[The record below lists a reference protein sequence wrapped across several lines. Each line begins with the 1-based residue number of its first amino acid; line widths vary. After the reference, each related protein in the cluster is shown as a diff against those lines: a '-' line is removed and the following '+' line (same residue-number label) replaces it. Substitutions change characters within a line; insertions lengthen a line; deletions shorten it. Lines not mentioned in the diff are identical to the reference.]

1 MARYNGDLKL
11 AKETI
16 DIESA
21 GATAAVYMGGADI
34 LSLHVRGDGTAEYVL
49 DARLD
54 GDDNW
59 TEDVDQTYSGASDY
73 DDVVRTGMPEVRVRC
88 TSGTGTANDTAT
100 IKLAAGGG

>member
-1 MARYNGDLKL
+1 MARYAGDPKL

-16 DIESA
+16 DIEAA
-21 GATAAVYMGGADI
+21 GATAAVYMSGADI

-49 DARLD
+49 DARLGGSD
-54 GDDNW
+54 TW
-59 TEDVDQTYSGASDY
+59 TEDVDQTYSGAADY

-88 TSGTGTANDTAT
+88 TSGTGTPDDSAE

>member
-1 MARYNGDLKL
+1 MARYDGDPKL

-16 DIESA
+16 DIESS
-21 GATAAVYMGGADI
+21 GASVAVKMFGADL
-34 LSLHVRGDGTAEYVL
+34 LSLSVRGDNTAEYVL

-54 GDDNW
+54 GSDDW
-59 TEDVDQTYSGASDY
+59 TQDIDQTYSGASDY

-88 TSGTGTANDTAT
+88 TSGTGTADDKAT